1 LRAKNIGPDLAAQ
14 MGLEDEVGVVI
25 TEVQPGSPADE
36 AGLEPGDI
44 IVEVDRKEIADV
56 RELNERLGTSKG
68 SVLVLVRRGDNTLY
82 IPMKSSP

>member
-1 LRAKNIGPDLAAQ
+1 